1 MSRKKFR
8 ILRRNLARDGIRYS
22 NGFSY
27 DDLLNLES
35 KWGVTLFGPVPKG
48 HRREFFKHRDNV
60 WIWYEGWTDTSGEL
74 KEITIRYEVRPAGV
88 FKRASDKSYK
98 KISGEELENFRTAA
112 KNYLA
117 LIKSK
122 IYY

>member
-1 MSRKKFR
+1 MSGKKFKFLRKKS
-8 ILRRNLARDGIRYS
+8 AKQEARYS

-35 KWGVTLFGPVPKG
+35 KWGVTMFGPVPAG
-48 HRREFFKHRDNV
+48 HRREFFKHRENV
-60 WIWYEGWTDTSGEL
+60 WIWYENWTDSAGAL
-74 KEITIRYEVRPAGV
+74 KEMTIRYEVRPAGV
-88 FKRASDKSYK
+88 FKRANGASYK
-98 KISGEELENFRTAA
+98 KISGDELDNFRTAA

-117 LIKSK
+117 LVKSK

>member
-1 MSRKKFR
+1 MSRKKLQFLKNTL
-8 ILRRNLARDGIRYS
+8 IRDEKRYS
-22 NGFSY
+22 NRFSY

-35 KWGVTLFGPVPKG
+35 KWGVTLFGPVPEG

-60 WIWYEGWTDTSGEL
+60 WIWYEGWVDTSGDLREM
-74 KEITIRYEVRPAGV
+74 TIRYEVRPAGV
-88 FKRASDKSYK
+88 FKRTNGKSYK

-117 LIKSK
+117 LVKSK